1 MTATATLDRVHTD
14 DLPRITALLTT
25 ARHRGQYDTTPA
37 PERLEA
43 VLGQRAGDARV
54 ARVGGRTVGF
64 VTVGPT
70 GLVGPP
76 STEALFCDLV
86 VEDPSDGPLEASLTR
101 WAHDTAATTHSGHH
115 TLRTLRGAAVAVPAG
130 FTEVR
135 RIWRMDTALT
145 PPAAARPVR
154 PDLTFLSYTDDTGRA
169 LADSTWVNLINSAF
183 AEHWGGYQ
191 PWTAERWRQRL
202 AATGHQGLEILALR
216 HSEPAG
222 VLLARVT
229 ARAAGLGAADA
240 GAAGAGTAGAGAA
253 GFIEVV
259 GTHPGHRRRG
269 IAEALVHTALHHL
282 AARGLRTAHLMV
294 DASGSTRATELYAR
308 CGFHRHFDY
317 VVAEQ
322 PLHNRPS

>member
-14 DLPRITALLTT
+14 DLPGITALLAT
-25 ARHRGQYDTTPA
+25 ARDRGQYDTTPP

-86 VEDPSDGPLEASLTR
+86 VEDPSNGPLEASLTR
-101 WAHDTAATTHSGHH
+101 WAQDTAAASRSGHH
-115 TLRTLRGAAVAVPAG
+115 TLRTLRGASVAMPAG

-145 PPAAARPVR
+145 PPAAPPVR
-154 PDLTFLSYTDDTGRA
+154 PDLTFLSYTDDMGRA

-191 PWTAERWRQRL
+191 PWTAERWRQRI
-202 AATGHQGLEILALR
+202 AASGHRGLEILALH

-229 ARAAGLGAADA
+229 RGAGGMGRAD
-240 GAAGAGTAGAGAA
+240 AGTAGAGAA

-269 IAEALVHTALHHL
+269 IAEALVRTALHDL
-282 AARGLRTAHLMV
+282 AAHDLRTAHLMV

-322 PLHNRPS
+322 PLRAHT